1 MIIQKFLYRYIIYLV
16 SVFFISCNSQ
26 NKNTHTNNQNNSLQ
40 KLKDTIILDGST
52 EGEQIYLYINKIT
65 LDSIIESEILG
76 ETGKERYSFTF
87 NNQLKKA
94 NHILYSYEKPIYLSK
109 NIKLK
114 VSKEE
119 DLYSSKEVKQ
129 KLNKKFMLYH
139 NIFFRKKIDCKWFGK
154 YTLTLNQNND
164 DWREIY
170 DIKIDISKDSIV
182 YEAKGYQLYQRF
194 LLSGIS
200 KKDTL
205 FLYISNIEDNIGGVN
220 FDEESKIIMKG
231 EQFFIKNAYINSSSK
246 KTNSS
251 YKLEKE
257 RHK

>member
-1 MIIQKFLYRYIIYLV
+1 
-16 SVFFISCNSQ
+16 
-26 NKNTHTNNQNNSLQ
+26 
-40 KLKDTIILDGST
+40 
-52 EGEQIYLYINKIT
+52 
-65 LDSIIESEILG
+65 
-76 ETGKERYSFTF
+76 
-87 NNQLKKA
+87 
-94 NHILYSYEKPIYLSK
+94 
-109 NIKLK
+109 
-114 VSKEE
+114 
-119 DLYSSKEVKQ
+119 
-129 KLNKKFMLYH
+129 MLYH
-139 NIFFRKKIDCKWFGK
+139 NILFRKKIDCKWFGK

-231 EQFFIKNAYINSSSK
+231 EQFFIKNAYINSLSK
-246 KTNSS
+246 KN
-251 YKLEKE
+251 
-257 RHK
+257 

>member
-1 MIIQKFLYRYIIYLV
+1 MIIQKFLYRYVIYLF
-16 SVFFISCNSQ
+16 SVFIISCNSQ

-52 EGEQIYLYINKIT
+52 EGEQIYLYVDKIT

-76 ETGKERYSFTF
+76 ETGKEKYSFTF
-87 NNQLKKA
+87 NDQLKKA

-109 NIKLK
+109 NVKLK

-220 FDEESKIIMKG
+220 FDEESKIIMEG
-231 EQFFIKNAYINSSSK
+231 EQFFIKNAYINSLSK